1 MTKVRRQNL
10 QRFYEIKGPSPQTSL
25 AAIDGG
31 EQLLHVGRPPNQL
44 ATAGGAAAHLH
55 KEFTQVESLSLCHLR
70 VVLALVAEGVPLL
83 ALVDPAPL
91 QGGEADRALRARWE
105 WR

>member
-1 MTKVRRQNL
+1 M
-10 QRFYEIKGPSPQTSL
+10 QRFNEIKGSLYTYLSPL
-25 AAIDGG
+25 LVAIDGG
-31 EQLLHVGRPPNQL
+31 EQLLHVGRPPGQL

-55 KEFTQVESLSLCHLR
+55 KVFTQVESLSLCHLR

-83 ALVDPAPL
+83 ALVDPATL
-91 QGGEADRALRARWE
+91 QGGEADWALRARWE

>member
-1 MTKVRRQNL
+1 M
-10 QRFYEIKGPSPQTSL
+10 
-25 AAIDGG
+25 
-31 EQLLHVGRPPNQL
+31 LHVGRPPGQL

-55 KEFTQVESLSLCHLR
+55 RVFMFTQVESLSLCHLR

-83 ALVDPAPL
+83 ALVDPATL
-91 QGGEADRALRARWE
+91 QGGEADWALRARWE